1 LAQANLSSAPF
12 RARAMKQH
20 RVVLFLVCGCFAELV
35 CASSRNDAISEV
47 RGQLEASAQAGQSTS
62 LLAIMRKL
70 QRHGVA
76 NAAVTS
82 EVQLE
87 RQSFSGQTSHE
98 RQLLQDMGKLE
109 SQLESW
115 KSAEQNLEMTVQEQ
129 AVTVNSLKEHEAQA
143 VRDEQAASSVWWD
156 CKMLLCL
163 ACTVTLAYCVYTSSK
178 ELKEDCGFMKNPTAE
193 VTATPTM
200 PKRRVQK
207 EFIEKDAQPEAEDN
221 ILVVTWP
228 DAPEADIEAPM
239 VIKQAED
246 VWQKTLPTP
255 LRDETTPATTPRSES
270 SSKCQYFDLAE
281 EAVENAKHEEAWWN
295 ESADIEAPRVIKQAD
310 DVWQGY

>member
-1 LAQANLSSAPF
+1 L
-12 RARAMKQH
+12 
-20 RVVLFLVCGCFAELV
+20 LVCGCFAELV
-35 CASSRNDAISEV
+35 CASSRNGAMSEA

-62 LLAIMRKL
+62 LLSIMRTL

-87 RQSFSGQTSHE
+87 RQSMSGQTSHE

-115 KSAEQNLEMTVQEQ
+115 KAAEQNLEMTVQEQ

-143 VRDEQAASSVWWD
+143 VRDEQVASSVWWD
-156 CKMLLCL
+156 CKILLCL
-163 ACTVTLAYCVYTSSK
+163 ACAITLGYCGYTSSK
-178 ELKEDCGFMKNPTAE
+178 ELKDDCGFMKAAE

-207 EFIEKDAQPEAEDN
+207 EFIEKDAQQEAEDVV
-221 ILVVTWP
+221 VVTTWP
-228 DAPEADIEAPM
+228 QAPEVDIEAPR

-255 LRDETTPATTPRSES
+255 LPDETTPATTPRSES
-270 SSKCQYFDLAE
+270 SSNKCQYFNLAE
-281 EAVENAKHEEAWWN
+281 EAMANAKHEEAWWN
-295 ESADIEAPRVIKQAD
+295 ESAA
-310 DVWQGY
+310 GY